1 MPKSRRAALGLF
13 VAAPA
18 AMLAFAK
25 GTPLAASTLSE
36 DIRVAIAAHKAIQAT
51 IDGLGSDDAVWE
63 ATLEAED
70 HARWA
75 LAETPCKS
83 DGDFFAK
90 AAYLLACEYRLQGG
104 LYTHA
109 CAFGDLAFAIE
120 LHLEQQGVIVAPA
133 QEGGANV

>member
-1 MPKSRRAALGLF
+1 MVWVPMMPSGKLRSKLRIMRAG
-13 VAAPA
+13 
-18 AMLAFAK
+18 
-25 GTPLAASTLSE
+25 
-36 DIRVAIAAHKAIQAT
+36 
-51 IDGLGSDDAVWE
+51 
-63 ATLEAED
+63 
-70 HARWA
+70 A